1 MTTILEYIINRFVFM
16 GAFYMLNGGNLAK
29 VSHFNKY

>member
-1 MTTILEYIINRFVFM
+1 MTILEYIINRFVFM